1 MDDTKAEELLRAER
15 RRVEQLLAQ
24 MDRAIGDDRTAADQD
39 GDMFDSA
46 EPLTREGTDESIRAE
61 LQNRLDA
68 VGRAEQRL
76 AEGTYGRSVRSGRP
90 IPDARLE
97 ADPAAELT
105 VEEAAQPTRAGTGP
119 PAPTGRRENGMT
131 TSRHGLTPAGHT
143 RDGGVLVGTP
153 DAPTGLVLFEDPQ
166 CSYCRQFEEV
176 NGALVTTAI
185 KSGSLA
191 AEYRMRCFLGPE
203 SVRADNALALAAE
216 VGRFDEL
223 RHELF
228 RHQPDEGTGGFTI
241 DDLLELGADIGL
253 TDNSFISGVR
263 EARYKLWVLDRH
275 SGRW

>member
-105 VEEAAQPTRAGTGP
+105 VEEAAQPT
-119 PAPTGRRENGMT
+119 
-131 TSRHGLTPAGHT
+131 
-143 RDGGVLVGTP
+143 
-153 DAPTGLVLFEDPQ
+153 
-166 CSYCRQFEEV
+166 
-176 NGALVTTAI
+176 
-185 KSGSLA
+185 
-191 AEYRMRCFLGPE
+191 
-203 SVRADNALALAAE
+203 
-216 VGRFDEL
+216 
-223 RHELF
+223 
-228 RHQPDEGTGGFTI
+228 
-241 DDLLELGADIGL
+241 
-253 TDNSFISGVR
+253 
-263 EARYKLWVLDRH
+263 
-275 SGRW
+275 